1 MSELLDEDRREAFL
15 AALGSLREESDLA
28 GRRES
33 ELQKRRQIEEDEV
46 KRRKGE
52 EEKRREEEERNR
64 KTAAEMGL
72 GRSKE
77 KMPESNASKQA
88 NGGATA
94 PTPTPTPTS
103 ASTPKAAAS
112 SRRQPTSSSAPSKKA
127 VSSAKPAKR
136 QATNFLGRA
145 SHTLA
150 ALQQVLLSMGTN
162 IARNPMVVLR
172 FLFFVVALVFA
183 LGRRDVRERVG
194 RAWEKVKGTVG
205 MGVKTTYL

>member
-33 ELQKRRQIEEDEV
+33 ELQKRRQIEEDEA
-46 KRRKGE
+46 KRRQGE

-72 GRSKE
+72 GRDKE
-77 KMPESNASKQA
+77 KTPEKDTPKQA
-88 NGGATA
+88 SGTPPA
-94 PTPTPTPTS
+94 PTTTS
-103 ASTPKAAAS
+103 APKPAAA
-112 SRRQPTSSSAPSKKA
+112 RRQPTTAPAKKA

-136 QATNFLGRA
+136 QASNFLGRA
-145 SHTLA
+145 QHTLA
-150 ALQQVLLSMGTN
+150 ALQQVLLRMGTN
-162 IARNPMVVLR
+162 IVRNPMVLLR
-172 FLFFVVALVFA
+172 FLFFIAALVFA
-183 LGRRDVRERVG
+183 LGRRDVRDRVG
-194 RAWEKVKGTVG
+194 RAWDKVKGTVG